1 MDNAAHLNSPVA
13 LIADGVPLALGGYYI
28 DYFGFSWTME
38 NARVVND
45 ESLPTIAGVLSEVDQ
60 VDTREFMI
68 DYSYDLSQI
77 VVINSRRLSGEESE
91 ASASRVRD
99 RTVIIGNG
107 DNVRSSWISVP
118 GRLVVPSSYV
128 AILAA
133 ETFSNAPPVK
143 VDAEYILLA
152 TFLLLIAV
160 LLLTAERQTPRR
172 IAYILIS
179 TTLIVLLICGPIAN
193 LRLEPTAAGAFLL
206 TYSAF
211 RVRVRW
217 KDKIALKDIDTGL
230 WRLRA
235 FEQEIAKG
243 KLTGHIIV
251 ARIHGFEQV
260 LKTLQKSRRTDYIFK
275 IVDRLRATDAE
286 LELYNDNHYFAWH
299 TQAYEA
305 SSIIDHLE
313 GLRALF
319 AAPLMLDGRPIDVG
333 ITFGIASLDGD
344 QNAVVPSA
352 VAAAEEASEA
362 ENPIVLANSGNEEDL
377 LWNISMRARID
388 AAMERGEIYCLYQP
402 KVDAQNGDLFGVE
415 ALVRWEDPER
425 GSVSPAVFV
434 PQCEKAG
441 RMEDLTRYVLQ
452 SACSAGSL
460 LHARDRRLSMSVN
473 VSATMLNNTR
483 IVSIVREVLSAS
495 RFNPNYLVLE
505 VTETARISDLALACD
520 ILTQLKLLGI
530 HISMD
535 DFGVGAANFE
545 TFYRLPF
552 DELKIDRLFVSNIV
566 ADAKARAIASSLIT
580 MGNEARIAV
589 VAEGV
594 ETQDELDLLMSMG
607 CTQVQGFALS
617 YPISLSKLLKFDGS
631 RKLEGGQAK
640 S

>member
-1 MDNAAHLNSPVA
+1 M
-13 LIADGVPLALGGYYI
+13 
-28 DYFGFSWTME
+28 
-38 NARVVND
+38 
-45 ESLPTIAGVLSEVDQ
+45 
-60 VDTREFMI
+60 
-68 DYSYDLSQI
+68 
-77 VVINSRRLSGEESE
+77 
-91 ASASRVRD
+91 
-99 RTVIIGNG
+99 
-107 DNVRSSWISVP
+107 
-118 GRLVVPSSYV
+118 
-128 AILAA
+128 
-133 ETFSNAPPVK
+133 
-143 VDAEYILLA
+143 
-152 TFLLLIAV
+152 
-160 LLLTAERQTPRR
+160 
-172 IAYILIS
+172 
-179 TTLIVLLICGPIAN
+179 
-193 LRLEPTAAGAFLL
+193 
-206 TYSAF
+206 
-211 RVRVRW
+211 
-217 KDKIALKDIDTGL
+217 
-230 WRLRA
+230 RA
-235 FEQEIAKG
+235 FEQEIGKE
-243 KLTGHIIV
+243 KLTGHVIV

-275 IVDRLRATDAE
+275 IVDRLRATDPD
-286 LELYNDNHYFAWH
+286 LQLYNDNHYFAWH
-299 TQAYEA
+299 TQSYDAA
-305 SSIIDHLE
+305 SIIDHLE

-319 AAPLMLDGRPIDVG
+319 AAPLVLDGRPIDVG
-333 ITFGIASLDGD
+333 ITFGIATLDGEK
-344 QNAVVPSA
+344 NAVVPSA

-362 ENPIVLANSGNEEDL
+362 ENPIVLANSGNEEEL

-505 VTETARISDLALACD
+505 VTETARISDLASACD

-566 ADAKARAIASSLIT
+566 ADVKARAIAASLIA

-594 ETQDELDLLMSMG
+594 ETEEELELLMAIG

-617 YPISLSKLLKFDGS
+617 YPISLSKLLKFDTARTRDES
-631 RKLEGGQAK
+631 QVK